1 MLTGEQ
7 TVVLRSIA
15 ALEREEPE
23 RIRSVSAIAQVAAR
37 RGEAHTDET
46 VKERVD
52 DLIEDFGADPGRSL
66 RGPRHRR
73 RKTGG

>member
-52 DLIEDFGADPGRSL
+52 E
-66 RGPRHRR
+66 
-73 RKTGG
+73 